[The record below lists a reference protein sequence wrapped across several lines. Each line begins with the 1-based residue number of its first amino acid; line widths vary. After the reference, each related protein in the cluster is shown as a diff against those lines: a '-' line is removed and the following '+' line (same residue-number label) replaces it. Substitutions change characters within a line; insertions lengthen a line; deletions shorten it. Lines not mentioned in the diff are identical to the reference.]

1 MRPIAWTAAF
11 LAAAAIARA
20 EGVDW
25 ETDYARGIAKAK
37 ETGRLVQVH
46 FTADW

>member
-11 LAAAAIARA
+11 LAAAIARA

-25 ETDYARGIAKAK
+25 ETDYAKGIAKAK

>member
-1 MRPIAWTAAF
+1 MKRFSWAAAF

-20 EGVDW
+20 DGVDW
-25 ETDYARGIAKAK
+25 MTDYAKGLEKAK
-37 ETGRLVQVH
+37 ESGKLVQVH

>member
-1 MRPIAWTAAF
+1 MKRVSLAAAF

-20 EGVDW
+20 DGVEW
-25 ETDYARGIAKAK
+25 ETDYAKGIAKAK
-37 ETGRLVQVH
+37 ESGKLVQLH